1 MTEIYPFLQGAAFDS
16 EALQAMSTALAE
28 VCRTLKI
35 ENDQGA
41 REVIAVRII
50 ELARRGERDPDRLRN
65 RVLREACAT
74 PSVVDAAPTPDA
86 VVT

>member
-1 MTEIYPFLQGAAFDS
+1 LT
-16 EALQAMSTALAE
+16 T
-28 VCRTLKI
+28 TK
-35 ENDQGA
+35 A
-41 REVIAVRII
+41 REVVAVRII